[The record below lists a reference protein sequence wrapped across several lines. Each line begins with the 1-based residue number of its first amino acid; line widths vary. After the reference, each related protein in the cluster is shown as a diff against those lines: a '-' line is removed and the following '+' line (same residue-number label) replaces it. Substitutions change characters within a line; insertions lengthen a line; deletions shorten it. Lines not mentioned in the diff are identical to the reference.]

1 MTAMIIRILIFVAIF
16 LAIAWGVRKIWR
28 DWKGEFKAVDKARH
42 ERDLREREQLK
53 RTDGMITLK
62 RDKDGKFRPDGDNT

>member
-1 MTAMIIRILIFVAIF
+1 MTAVILRILIFVAVF
-16 LAIAWGVRKIWR
+16 LAIAWGIRKIWR

-42 ERDLREREQLK
+42 ERDLQEREQLK

-62 RDKDGKFRPDGDNT
+62 RDKDGKFRPED